1 MKLIINA
8 DDFGISLGTNYGIV
22 EAYKNGCVS
31 STTMMMNQS
40 GTEEAM
46 KLLKEN
52 RGLGVG
58 IHFVLSKGE
67 PLVKGHKSI
76 VNEDG
81 IFIKDYKKLM
91 VADEDEI
98 EREFRAQFE
107 RFLSFGEKPTHIDSH
122 HHVHAVPPVKRVVE
136 KLAREHDLP
145 VRTVS
150 QNMKLYDSFLEK
162 DIKTNDGFVGSFFG
176 DNMTVEKLIEYI
188 ESEYKA
194 GREVVE
200 VMCHPS
206 FIDPEIFYGSSYNT
220 ARINEY
226 KILTSEKL
234 KNYIK
239 DNNIELVTFREL

>member
-22 EAYKNGCVS
+22 EAFKNGCVS

-52 RGLGVG
+52 RDLGVG

-76 VNEDG
+76 VTDDG
-81 IFIKDYKKLM
+81 TFTKDYKKLM
-91 VADEDEI
+91 VADENEI
-98 EREFRAQFE
+98 EKEFRAQYE
-107 RFLSFGEKPTHIDSH
+107 KFLSFGEKPTHIDSH
-122 HHVHAVPPVKRVVE
+122 HHVHVVPTVKRVVE
-136 KLAREHDLP
+136 KLAREYNLP
-145 VRTVS
+145 VRTVTS
-150 QNMKLYDSFLEK
+150 MMETYDSFLEE
-162 DIKTNDGFVGSFFG
+162 DIRTNDGFVGSFFG
-176 DNMTVEKLIEYI
+176 EDMSVEKLIGFI
-188 ESEYKA
+188 EDEYKS
-194 GREVVE
+194 GKKVVE

-239 DNNIELVTFREL
+239 DNNIELVTFKEL